1 MCGCTCGTSVA
12 TGTPA
17 TSAASDAAGVMMS
30 ATAMS
35 GPIRS
40 TICAVSR
47 AAFTAAA

>member
-17 TSAASDAAGVMMS
+17 SSAASDAAGVMMS
-30 ATAMS
+30 ATATS
-35 GPIRS
+35 GADPR
-40 TICAVSR
+40 TIAPVSR

>member
-1 MCGCTCGTSVA
+1 MCGCTWGTSVA

-35 GPIRS
+35 GRILA
-40 TICAVSR
+40 TISPVSR
-47 AAFTAAA
+47 AALTAAA